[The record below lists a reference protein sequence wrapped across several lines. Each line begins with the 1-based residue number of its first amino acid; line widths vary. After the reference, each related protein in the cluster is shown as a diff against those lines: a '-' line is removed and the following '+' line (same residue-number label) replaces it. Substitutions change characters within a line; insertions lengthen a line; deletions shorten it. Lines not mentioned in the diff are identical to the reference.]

1 MTNLCAYHTNDLNM
15 PLSVLA
21 SCNFIH
27 ALPVTDAVDCRVTTL
42 QTMWNSLTI
51 PWWFTALLPMLSVTH
66 VMPVL
71 EILSVVGVGMQQC
84 IIQNQ
89 KEMHKLGKVK
99 NRCKYAANNKQFLAT
114 YPWFLVKSLTYH
126 WQLSKSLTFPGFPDK
141 WLTCDLVTGRASA
154 CKKFCSNP
162 KLLLFINFSAH
173 MSQLSIDS

>member
-1 MTNLCAYHTNDLNM
+1 MISTCHCLFLPAVISSTLFQSLM
-15 PLSVLA
+15 LLTAGWPLSRQ
-21 SCNFIH
+21 CE
-27 ALPVTDAVDCRVTTL
+27 
-42 QTMWNSLTI
+42 I

-114 YPWFLVKSLTYH
+114 YPWLLVKSLAYH